1 MQLIKCKY
9 LLRFSMKLLFSDAK
23 AELSFNLCKKI
34 TKVYNS
40 ATMVTEESTINNNEG
55 QSKNAAKKLAAKAE
69 KAAKRAEKTAAEK
82 KQKENV
88 EEAVGEDYSKDKYG
102 QSKLIQSGE
111 KHLERNFVPVDQLSK
126 AAEKGSKTVWVRGR
140 IHTSRCKGKQC
151 FIVLRQQSSTVQVLI
166 SVNDVISKQ
175 MVKFSGSIARES
187 IVDIHANI
195 VKVEQKIESCTEQNL
210 ELHGLEIYVV
220 SPAKPQLP
228 LQIEDASR
236 PEKNDDPD
244 SLKIRVNQDTRL
256 DNRVLDL
263 RTPANQAIFRLEAGV
278 CKLFRDILSKK
289 GFVEIHTPKIISAA
303 SEGGANVFTV
313 SYFKESAYLAQS
325 PQLYKQ
331 MAIAADFDRVFT
343 VGAVFRAEDSNTHRH
358 LTEFVGLDL
367 EMAFKYHYHE
377 VLDTIANTF
386 TEMFKG
392 LRDNYANEI
401 AAVGNQY
408 NVEPFK
414 FLEPPLRLEFHQ
426 GVQMLREAG
435 IETGDEE
442 DLSTPNEKLL
452 GRLVKAKYD
461 TDFYILD
468 KFPLAIRPFYTMPD
482 PNNPK
487 YSNSY
492 DMFMRGEEIL
502 SGAQRIHDPD
512 YLVERAKHHE
522 IDISK
527 IAAYI
532 EAFRFGCPPHAGGG
546 IGMERVVM
554 LYLGLDNI
562 RKTSMFPRDPKRLTP

>member
-1 MQLIKCKY
+1 
-9 LLRFSMKLLFSDAK
+9 
-23 AELSFNLCKKI
+23 
-34 TKVYNS
+34 
-40 ATMVTEESTINNNEG
+40 MVTENENATKAPNSTGNEG
-55 QSKNAAKKLAAKAE
+55 GTTSKKAAKKQAKEAL
-69 KAAKRAEKTAAEK
+69 KAAKKAEYKAAAGK
-82 KQKENV
+82 SDNGNN
-88 EEAVGEDYSKDKYG
+88 AADSAEDISAGCYGTYGIINSK
-102 QSKLIQSGE
+102 E
-111 KHLERNFVPVDQLSK
+111 KHEERNFVTVVDLKDHVGK
-126 AAEKGSKTVWVRGR
+126 APVWVRGR
-140 IHTSRCKGKQC
+140 VHTSRAKGKQC
-151 FIVLRQQSSTVQVLI
+151 FLILRQNSSTVQCILAVG
-166 SVNDVISKQ
+166 DKISKQ
-175 MVKFSGSIARES
+175 MVKFAGNLNKES
-187 IVDIHANI
+187 IIDIEA
-195 VKVEQKIESCTEQNL
+195 VAVGVPSKIESCTEQSL
-210 ELHGLEIYVV
+210 ELSIQQLFVV
-220 SPAKPQLP
+220 SQAKPQLP

-236 PEKNDDPD
+236 PDNPDDTEG
-244 SLKIRVNQDTRL
+244 LNIRVNQDTRL

-278 CKLFRDILSKK
+278 CRLFRDILTAK
-289 GFVEIHTPKIISAA
+289 GFTEIHTPKIISAA

-313 SYFKESAYLAQS
+313 SYFKDSAYLAQS

-331 MAIAADFDRVFT
+331 MAIAADFDKVFT

-367 EMAFKYHYHE
+367 EMSFKYHYHE
-377 VLDTIANTF
+377 VLHTIGNTF
-386 TEMFKG
+386 TDIFKG
-392 LRDNYANEI
+392 LRDQYSKEI
-401 AAVGNQY
+401 EAVRQQY
-408 NVEPFK
+408 RVEPFK
-414 FLEPPLRLEFHQ
+414 FLEPPLILQFSE
-426 GVQMLREAG
+426 GVAMLREAG
-435 IETGDEE
+435 VETGDEE

-482 PNNPK
+482 PNNPI

-512 YLVERAKHHE
+512 FLTERAKHHG

-532 EAFRFGCPPHAGGG
+532 ESFRFGCPPHAGGG